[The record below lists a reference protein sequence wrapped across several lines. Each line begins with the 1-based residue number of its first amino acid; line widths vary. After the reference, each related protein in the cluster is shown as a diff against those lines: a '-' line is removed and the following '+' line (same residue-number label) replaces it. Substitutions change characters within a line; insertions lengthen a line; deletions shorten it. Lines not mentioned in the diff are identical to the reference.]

1 MRKVTLPRLPSSAIR
16 YQHVDIL
23 SRIDQLRSLTHAG
36 VEVNA
41 AAIAQGIISFS
52 SLIKLHLA
60 VEDKALY
67 PALQRSGDA
76 TLARLGQ
83 QFQDDMGPIA
93 QAFDGFA
100 RRWNTAERLRSDPQ
114 GFRND
119 ANTVLKRVYERM
131 QRENREFYPR
141 IEEAQTNAVARGA
154 NQRRG
159 VRCANAGSL
168 CKARSLQR
176 NLAITNVIIN
186 HRQRRCRT
194 MKKMR

>member
-1 MRKVTLPRLPSSAIR
+1 MLKIIRFILHKSFDLRHSLRQFSRIRLWIRKVTLPKVPPSAIR

-141 IEEAQTNAVARGA
+141 IEEAQTNAVA
-154 NQRRG
+154 
-159 VRCANAGSL
+159 
-168 CKARSLQR
+168 
-176 NLAITNVIIN
+176 
-186 HRQRRCRT
+186 
-194 MKKMR
+194 

>member
-1 MRKVTLPRLPSSAIR
+1 MNIEKFKH
-16 YQHVDIL
+16 QHVDIL

-83 QFQDDMGPIA
+83 QFQDDMGRLPKRLMALPAAGTRLSACAATRKAFATMPIPCSSVFMSA
-93 QAFDGFA
+93 CSGK
-100 RRWNTAERLRSDPQ
+100 TASSTR
-114 GFRND
+114 
-119 ANTVLKRVYERM
+119 ALKRRKPTPW
-131 QRENREFYPR
+131 REVC
-141 IEEAQTNAVARGA
+141 Q
-154 NQRRG
+154 
-159 VRCANAGSL
+159 
-168 CKARSLQR
+168 
-176 NLAITNVIIN
+176 
-186 HRQRRCRT
+186 CRFAL
-194 MKKMR
+194 

>member
-41 AAIAQGIISFS
+41 TAIAQGIISFS

-76 TLARLGQ
+76 TLARLG
-83 QFQDDMGPIA
+83 
-93 QAFDGFA
+93 
-100 RRWNTAERLRSDPQ
+100 
-114 GFRND
+114 
-119 ANTVLKRVYERM
+119 
-131 QRENREFYPR
+131 
-141 IEEAQTNAVARGA
+141 AVSGRYGA
-154 NQRRG
+154 DCPS
-159 VRCANAGSL
+159 V
-168 CKARSLQR
+168 
-176 NLAITNVIIN
+176 
-186 HRQRRCRT
+186 
-194 MKKMR
+194 

>member
-1 MRKVTLPRLPSSAIR
+1 MAYRQPPK
-16 YQHVDIL
+16 
-23 SRIDQLRSLTHAG
+23 
-36 VEVNA
+36 
-41 AAIAQGIISFS
+41 GIITDLVIDSTGLKVFGEDEWKVRN
-52 SLIKLHLA
+52 LGTEKWRVWCKLHLA

-141 IEEAQTNAVARGA
+141 IEEAQTNAVA
-154 NQRRG
+154 
-159 VRCANAGSL
+159 
-168 CKARSLQR
+168 
-176 NLAITNVIIN
+176 
-186 HRQRRCRT
+186 
-194 MKKMR
+194 

>member
-1 MRKVTLPRLPSSAIR
+1 MNIEKFKH
-16 YQHVDIL
+16 QHVDIL

-141 IEEAQTNAVARGA
+141 IEEAQTNAVALGA
-154 NQRRG
+154 PMP
-159 VRCANAGSL
+159 VRFVGHAACSGTWQS
-168 CKARSLQR
+168 
-176 NLAITNVIIN
+176 
-186 HRQRRCRT
+186 RT
-194 MKKMR
+194 

>member
-1 MRKVTLPRLPSSAIR
+1 MNIEKFKH
-16 YQHVDIL
+16 QHVDIL

-36 VEVNA
+36 VEANA

-141 IEEAQTNAVARGA
+141 IEEAQ
-154 NQRRG
+154 
-159 VRCANAGSL
+159 ANAM
-168 CKARSLQR
+168 A
-176 NLAITNVIIN
+176 
-186 HRQRRCRT
+186 
-194 MKKMR
+194 

>member
-16 YQHVDIL
+16 YQHVGIL

-141 IEEAQTNAVARGA
+141 IEEAQTNAVA
-154 NQRRG
+154 
-159 VRCANAGSL
+159 
-168 CKARSLQR
+168 
-176 NLAITNVIIN
+176 
-186 HRQRRCRT
+186 
-194 MKKMR
+194 

>member
-1 MRKVTLPRLPSSAIR
+1 M
-16 YQHVDIL
+16 
-23 SRIDQLRSLTHAG
+23 
-36 VEVNA
+36 EVNA

-141 IEEAQTNAVARGA
+141 IEEAQTNAVA
-154 NQRRG
+154 
-159 VRCANAGSL
+159 
-168 CKARSLQR
+168 
-176 NLAITNVIIN
+176 
-186 HRQRRCRT
+186 
-194 MKKMR
+194 